1 MPDIANIEPSNLNL
15 KMSQLELN
23 KTILQVDE
31 ANKKIGKPGGV
42 ETELDQDAFFKLL
55 VTQLSH
61 QDPMNPMED
70 REFVSQMAQFSS
82 LNYMKNMNRE
92 MQNFIR
98 SSESSLAF
106 SFLGN
111 HVDAVDSVTQQ
122 PVSGEVSSVFFEGGR
137 PFLRIDNK
145 TVSVDDVSAVHKIVE
160 K

>member
-1 MPDIANIEPSNLNL
+1 MADTTNVEASNFNL

-23 KTILQVDE
+23 RTNIQVDE

-42 ETELDQDAFFKLL
+42 KTELDRDAFFKLL

-70 REFVSQMAQFSS
+70 REFISQMAQFSS
-82 LNYMKNMNRE
+82 LDYMKNMSHE
-92 MQNFIR
+92 IGNFIR

-111 HVDAVDSVTQQ
+111 HVEAVDPVTQK
-122 PVSGEVSSVFFEGGR
+122 PVSGEVSSVFFEGGKA
-137 PFLRIDNK
+137 FLRVNDRTVNVGD
-145 TVSVDDVSAVHKIVE
+145 VSVVYKAGE